1 MLTARLSMTAAR
13 PLFGL
18 LCLTVLAGWLGNGG
32 TANAQEQPIV
42 IEGQVTN
49 GTPGGGAVEGLTVV
63 LHRESAAGHDHLE
76 ATADAGG
83 GFRFD
88 GVAFDPTVAYGV
100 SVSYQGALY
109 GRDIDLSG
117 GSPVPVSLTLY
128 DSSTNNEAL
137 SVASA
142 SVLFAQADESVGE
155 VVALEIVRIANGSDY
170 TYVPG
175 QGPMN
180 LLRFGLPPGAH
191 GLQVDTQ
198 LPGADFVQVDLGFGF
213 LAGIPP
219 GEHEVM
225 FTYRFPYS
233 GAEQVFD
240 KSFLYGAKSLRVLAP
255 EEVLKLSSDQMDGPE
270 TIVIGERPYQ
280 LLEASGLERGASISV
295 ALGRLPQP
303 SMADSWRRRLDR
315 VHFEYAAP
323 IGLGI
328 FMVGLIA
335 FALTRRSG
343 RRGATGDD
351 VT

>member
-1 MLTARLSMTAAR
+1 ML
-13 PLFGL
+13 GL
-18 LCLTVLAGWLGNGG
+18 LCLIILVGWLGNSGI
-32 TANAQEQPIV
+32 ADAQEQPIV

-49 GTPGGGAVEGLTVV
+49 GTPDGGGVEGLTVV
-63 LHRESAAGHDHLE
+63 LHLENETGHDHLE

-109 GRDIDLSG
+109 GRDVDLSG
-117 GSPVPVSLTLY
+117 GSPAPLSLTLY
-128 DSSTNNEAL
+128 DSSTDDAAL

-142 SVLFAQADESVGE
+142 SVLFARADESAGE
-155 VVALEIVRIANGSDY
+155 VVALEIVRVANGSDY

-180 LLRFGLPPGAH
+180 LLRFGLPPGAR

-233 GAEQVFD
+233 GAEQVFN
-240 KSFLYGAKSLRVLAP
+240 KSFLYGAESLRVLAP
-255 EEVLKLSSDQMDGPE
+255 EEVLKLSSDQMDGPK
-270 TIVIGERPYQ
+270 TIIIGERPYQ
-280 LLEASGLERGASISV
+280 LLEAGGLERGARISV

-323 IGLGI
+323 IGLGL

-335 FALTRRSG
+335 FALARRSN
-343 RRGATGDD
+343 RRGTTGDE